1 MVVPYVA
8 GATLY
13 LAAGAL
19 NTRGGIALMAVSGAA
34 SSFGGTSGL
43 AWGPQLLRGNLIPR
57 GDAPP
62 MGISRSAGWLALAAV
77 VAVVFVVVLGRGIS
91 FGMS

>member
-1 MVVPYVA
+1 
-8 GATLY
+8 
-13 LAAGAL
+13 
-19 NTRGGIALMAVSGAA
+19 
-34 SSFGGTSGL
+34 
-43 AWGPQLLRGNLIPR
+43 LRGNLIPR

-62 MGISRSAGWLALAAV
+62 MGIPRSAGWLALAAV